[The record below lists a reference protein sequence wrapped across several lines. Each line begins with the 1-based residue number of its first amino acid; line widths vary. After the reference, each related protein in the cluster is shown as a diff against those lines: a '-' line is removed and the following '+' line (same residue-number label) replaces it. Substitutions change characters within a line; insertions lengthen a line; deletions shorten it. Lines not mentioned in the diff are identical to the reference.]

1 MHYYRTLASIRA
13 RSVAVQEPVLL
24 LSNRYYIRN
33 VTLNGST
40 INLVA
45 KDLDN
50 AVALDF
56 DWLERRIYW
65 SDVTSTGSNISRMFE
80 NGTEREVTCF
90 AKCISFCY
98 LIFDL

>member
-1 MHYYRTLASIRA
+1 M
-13 RSVAVQEPVLL
+13 LL

-33 VTLNGST
+33 VTLDGRM
-40 INLVA
+40 INLIA

-56 DWLERRIYW
+56 DWMERRIYW

-80 NGTEREVTCF
+80 NGTGKEVRHGM
-90 AKCISFCY
+90 K
-98 LIFDL
+98 

>member
-1 MHYYRTLASIRA
+1 MSENISLFRPLHYF
-13 RSVAVQEPVLL
+13 AVQEPVLL

-80 NGTEREVTCF
+80 NGTQREVTCF
-90 AKCISFCY
+90 VSLSFCY
-98 LIFDL
+98 IIVDI